1 MLFSLSQSLA
11 GFLLP
16 IPASLS
22 SAALEILVPRGHVL
36 PARGTIIVPL
46 NWKIRLELTP
56 CVNVCMLSHVQLFVT
71 PWTAVA
77 RQAPLSM
84 EFPRQEFWGGF
95 LSPTPDLPDPGIKP
109 VSPASPALQE
119 DSLPLSHRESLLL
132 TPYATMTHLPEYW
145 K

>member
-56 CVNVCMLSHVQLFVT
+56 CVNVCMLSHVQLWAT
-71 PWTAVA
+71 PWT
-77 RQAPLSM
+77 M
-84 EFPRQEFWGGF
+84 GH
-95 LSPTPDLPDPGIKP
+95 SPTGSSLQGIFQTTILER
-109 VSPASPALQE
+109 VAISYSR
-119 DSLPLSHRESLLL
+119 SS
-132 TPYATMTHLPEYW
+132 
-145 K
+145 